1 MMANANGEIS
11 SEKLIDLRVV
21 DLRNELEKR
30 GLDKSGVKAVL
41 LERLEQALKSEGETL
56 EHTEGSKEKADTVP
70 TNATDLGENE
80 VLSEDKFQEESEPTD
95 VLQNKS
101 TADMD
106 EKDAETSG
114 VFSNTNP
121 DTDSL
126 LPGKTSVEDLSE
138 NQLLSSDTK
147 PSDMLRNDTSD
158 KDQFVEELP
167 ATTLDTNK
175 ETDAAL
181 QGESDD
187 PLKNTMALPEQS
199 SSSAETNTKE
209 EKSEMSTSTENN
221 TKEEDSKMSLSAE
234 NNTKEKRNS
243 EMSSSTENNSKEEN
257 SEKSSSSASV
267 KSTTSQKCNEIKGD
281 KVAKTAVS
289 ESLPST
295 PRVKRKAPFALKDTV
310 SMDTSNTQQGEENES
325 LIVHV
330 DDTQN
335 DLDADLVASKDKV
348 RGKTEAKKTDG
359 SKVEERAKGKTEGGQ
374 TEKKADEK
382 KDDKDVKSKSSSDSK
397 PKVLKSIKSNNQNS
411 RNLWVSGLASST
423 RATDLKKLFT
433 TYGKVVGAKV
443 VTNARSPGARCY
455 GFVTMSSSH
464 EATKCIQHLNQTELH
479 GRMISVERARN
490 EPGAQIIKMPET
502 KTAEKK
508 GEKAEVK
515 KDEKKVGD
523 KKEGVKKVDKKE
535 PKKDDKDKRLLNR
548 RDDKYR
554 RISSR
559 RSDKDRKTSSRKDDK
574 KLPCNSS
581 SHHKPSDK
589 THVTT
594 PNKSTAKPTTS
605 LKPATKEDSE
615 KSAKPASPSSASIK
629 EKASGT
635 PKPKSQGS
643 TTSSAKKDILSFDQ
657 IKKERERQRLHQR
670 RRRLKEQERRHL
682 RKLDQARSLQQDFDR
697 KQKEK
702 ALKLERVREDL
713 RRERQRL
720 EKELLQTERYKLAQE
735 FLERERVRE
744 EQHRAELMRLEEM
757 RRSMKRPYEEELW
770 DEPKRSRM
778 SNSSNPSRFELPFQ
792 NESRYREYE
801 HADDERRVECY
812 ERRESRTLDGGG
824 HFDERKERE
833 MTRREVSHVRNIRER
848 NERRTD
854 VRSRTDENF
863 NRTPYEFR
871 RDTGLSRER
880 FISSDQGRD
889 SDRRNISAHDRLG
902 RVRSSP
908 VGGPDQRPWGSG
920 GVDRKVD
927 NWSHMQGNVGNSG
940 MNRSNGRWLG
950 DSMNTTGH
958 NATGAFVDNGRPGNN
973 EGMGQNSRPG
983 NMFSSSQSQG
993 GMMMNTHGGGN
1004 FGGNNMGGRM
1014 QQPCFDA

>member
-1 MMANANGEIS
+1 MANANGEIS
-11 SEKLIDLRVV
+11 SDKLIDLRVV

-41 LERLEQALKSEGETL
+41 LERLEQALKSEGGSL
-56 EHTEGSKEKADTVP
+56 EHTERNREKADTVP
-70 TNATDLGENE
+70 TNATDLGENK

-95 VLQNKS
+95 VLQTEL
-101 TADMD
+101 TADNMD
-106 EKDAETSG
+106 EKAAETSG

-126 LPGKTSVEDLSE
+126 LPGKTSVEDLSK
-138 NQLLSSDTK
+138 NQLFSSDTK
-147 PSDMLRNDTSD
+147 PSDMLRNDTFD

-167 ATTLDTNK
+167 ATKK

-181 QGESDD
+181 QEESDD
-187 PLKNTMALPEQS
+187 PLKNAMALPEQS

-209 EKSEMSTSTENN
+209 EKSEMSTSKPENN
-221 TKEEDSKMSLSAE
+221 TKEEDNKMSLSAE
-234 NNTKEKRNS
+234 NNTKEKNS

-257 SEKSSSSASV
+257 SKKSSSSASV
-267 KSTTSQKCNEIKGD
+267 KSTTPSQKCNEIKGD
-281 KVAKTAVS
+281 KVAKTALS

-295 PRVKRKAPFALKDTV
+295 PSVKRKAPFALKDTV
-310 SMDTSNTQQGEENES
+310 SMDTSTTQQSEENES

-382 KDDKDVKSKSSSDSK
+382 KDDKDVKSKSSSVSK
-397 PKVLKSIKSNNQNS
+397 PKLLKSIKSNNQNS
-411 RNLWVSGLASST
+411 RNLWVSGLAAST
-423 RATDLKKLFT
+423 RATNLKMLFT

-455 GFVTMSSSH
+455 GFVTMSTAH

-523 KKEGVKKVDKKE
+523 KKEGVKKVEKKE
-535 PKKDDKDKRLLNR
+535 PKKDDKDKGLLNR
-548 RDDKYR
+548 RDEKDR
-554 RISSR
+554 RISGR
-559 RSDKDRKTSSRKDDK
+559 RRDKDRKTASRKDDK

-589 THVTT
+589 TCVTT

-615 KSAKPASPSSASIK
+615 KSAKPASPSSASTK

-643 TTSSAKKDILSFDQ
+643 STASSSKKDILSFDQ
-657 IKKERERQRLHQR
+657 IKERERQRLHQR
-670 RRRLKEQERRHL
+670 RRRLREQERRRL
-682 RKLDQARSLQQDFDR
+682 KKLDLARSLQQDFDR

-744 EQHRAELMRLEEM
+744 EQHRAEMMR
-757 RRSMKRPYEEELW
+757 
-770 DEPKRSRM
+770 
-778 SNSSNPSRFELPFQ
+778 
-792 NESRYREYE
+792 
-801 HADDERRVECY
+801 
-812 ERRESRTLDGGG
+812 
-824 HFDERKERE
+824 
-833 MTRREVSHVRNIRER
+833 
-848 NERRTD
+848 
-854 VRSRTDENF
+854 
-863 NRTPYEFR
+863 
-871 RDTGLSRER
+871 
-880 FISSDQGRD
+880 
-889 SDRRNISAHDRLG
+889 
-902 RVRSSP
+902 
-908 VGGPDQRPWGSG
+908 
-920 GVDRKVD
+920 
-927 NWSHMQGNVGNSG
+927 
-940 MNRSNGRWLG
+940 
-950 DSMNTTGH
+950 
-958 NATGAFVDNGRPGNN
+958 
-973 EGMGQNSRPG
+973 
-983 NMFSSSQSQG
+983 
-993 GMMMNTHGGGN
+993 
-1004 FGGNNMGGRM
+1004 
-1014 QQPCFDA
+1014 